1 MAQLL
6 DLANELACLWWQG
19 IDGKEW
25 GRGLYGLLH
34 GGKGKE
40 VGKVPFKYEVHKHT
54 TPLHRQRRSGVVCR
68 SGSGFYLG
76 SAWCQ
81 RMCLEPFFKRSINA
95 CLPAITGGAKRLH
108 DLG

>member
-40 VGKVPFKYEVHKHT
+40 V
-54 TPLHRQRRSGVVCR
+54 
-68 SGSGFYLG
+68 
-76 SAWCQ
+76 
-81 RMCLEPFFKRSINA
+81 
-95 CLPAITGGAKRLH
+95 
-108 DLG
+108 